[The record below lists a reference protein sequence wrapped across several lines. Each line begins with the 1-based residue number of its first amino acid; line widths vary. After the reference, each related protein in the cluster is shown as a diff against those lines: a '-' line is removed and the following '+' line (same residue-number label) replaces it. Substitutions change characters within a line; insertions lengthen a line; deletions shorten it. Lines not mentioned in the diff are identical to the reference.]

1 MGDQNMFRKLSM
13 LLGASLLLGGCTLGS
28 LTSKPG
34 DAATDAIATTTP
46 TPVAA
51 VASASPVADP
61 ELDKMPATSQS
72 TDIDSIE
79 SDLNNTNILNEDFS
93 DIK

>member
-1 MGDQNMFRKLSM
+1 MFRKLSL

-46 TPVAA
+46 SPVA